1 MKQRGGKRPGAGRP
15 AGTLNLPRFSDYVTD
30 EERRKFVEFMLDQ
43 YMGDMRL
50 ALWFG
55 DHAFAKPLQYVDHTT
70 NGKDLPQPILHAIQ
84 HNDSDEKGS
93 VAR

>member
-1 MKQRGGKRPGAGRP
+1 MARGGARPGGGRP
-15 AGTLNLPRFSDYVTD
+15 KGSANLPRFSDYVTD

-70 NGKDLPQPILHAIQ
+70 NGKELPQPILYGLSN
-84 HNDSDEKGS
+84 NDGDEKGS
-93 VAR
+93 ASQ